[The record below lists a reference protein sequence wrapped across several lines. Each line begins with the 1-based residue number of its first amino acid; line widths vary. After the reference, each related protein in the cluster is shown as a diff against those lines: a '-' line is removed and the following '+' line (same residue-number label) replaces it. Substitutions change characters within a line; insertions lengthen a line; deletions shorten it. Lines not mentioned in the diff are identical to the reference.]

1 MIRDARFWI
10 SMTVFQV
17 LFGLAIFAVTR
28 DYYVQDTD
36 SVSAHTVTADRSV
49 PVWPNNITENDIAR
63 LSSSALSQPTVQN
76 PADMSRQ
83 ADEYFSNRQYD
94 RAADLYERL
103 LVFSPNNAEIHN
115 NLGLTLHYLG
125 RSTEAL
131 RRLNDGIAVDRSN
144 QRIWLTLGYVN
155 SELGNT
161 EEARTALTTAT
172 QIGSDESIRQSAL
185 NMLENLP

>member
-63 LSSSALSQPTVQN
+63 LSSSELSQPTVQN

-83 ADEYFSNRQYD
+83 ADEY
-94 RAADLYERL
+94 
-103 LVFSPNNAEIHN
+103 
-115 NLGLTLHYLG
+115 
-125 RSTEAL
+125 
-131 RRLNDGIAVDRSN
+131 
-144 QRIWLTLGYVN
+144 
-155 SELGNT
+155 
-161 EEARTALTTAT
+161 
-172 QIGSDESIRQSAL
+172 
-185 NMLENLP
+185 

>member
-1 MIRDARFWI
+1 
-10 SMTVFQV
+10 T
-17 LFGLAIFAVTR
+17 
-28 DYYVQDTD
+28 
-36 SVSAHTVTADRSV
+36 DRSV

-63 LSSSALSQPTVQN
+63 LSSSELSQPTVQN